1 MMHWNISFNTI
12 RLFSNGKS
20 FKSYAIIIIVSLLLI
35 SFIFNVYM
43 MLSIKPEF
51 PLPLASGDMN
61 KKLSL
66 DGFEEV
72 KIDVSP
78 GFITMESECHRL
90 IATTDISQSEAISM
104 GIKKAMGIRPLM
116 HDIVSQLSENFNM
129 SVSMLKIYSIRNGM
143 YLSDIV
149 LKQKEKILI
158 MDIRPSDGVAVA
170 VRTGSPV
177 YVNTTLMEDG
187 EKIC

>member
-104 GIKKAMGIRPLM
+104 GIKKAMGFDPGGSSTL
-116 HDIVSQLSENFNM
+116 IVEDKVLNISPYNSDYE
-129 SVSMLKIYSIRNGM
+129 SDVYSLPPEPR
-143 YLSDIV
+143 
-149 LKQKEKILI
+149 
-158 MDIRPSDGVAVA
+158 AVA
-170 VRTGSPV
+170 NAVIGWR
-177 YVNTTLMEDG
+177 D
-187 EKIC
+187 